1 MPPVRVF
8 EDRFAVQLSPGSLPV
23 PNSAMASV
31 TSRLRF
37 PRDYAI
43 VRRAIPTHRPRVS
56 RSGEHRSWFDSRK
69 ARYRRTTVEPPGPPE
84 VRRGKT
90 SAAMLVI
97 AALAF
102 GGCGASPENGSL
114 ADSAPADHQRVVNVC
129 KWANYVD
136 PAQLAKFTTET
147 GIQVNYDVFD
157 SNDVLMTKLLA
168 GGTGY
173 DVVNVSG
180 TYLYDE
186 IRSGVF
192 QKLDRA
198 KIPNWRHLDP
208 EVLQRLDVYDPG
220 NQYAVS
226 YMRGTIGIG
235 YDKDKIGAIMPN
247 APVDSWRMVFDPLIA
262 ARFKDCG
269 ISLLDGPGNTI
280 PLVLAYLGRDP
291 NSDTDEDLD
300 AVERVLMQIR
310 PYVRMIHSSAY
321 TDALAT
327 GEICIAV
334 GFNGDLLQARHRA
347 AERGQGIAISY
358 VIPREGSIMWFDTM
372 AIPAD
377 APNPDAAH
385 AYINFMQRPEVAAA
399 NANFVGYANGNASSY
414 PLVNERL
421 RNDPAVYPSED
432 VRARLVTELSHLQ
445 SASQR
450 RLMNRMWTRFVAGES

>member
-1 MPPVRVF
+1 ML
-8 EDRFAVQLSPGSLPV
+8 LSPEPH
-23 PNSAMASV
+23 
-31 TSRLRF
+31 LREIF
-37 PRDYAI
+37 Y
-43 VRRAIPTHRPRVS
+43 RAL
-56 RSGEHRSWFDSRK
+56 
-69 ARYRRTTVEPPGPPE
+69 AVELPGPLE
-84 VRRGKT
+84 ALRDKT
-90 SAAMLVI
+90 SAALLLAL
-97 AALAF
+97 AAVAF
-102 GGCGASPENGSL
+102 GGCGSPRENGSL
-114 ADSAPADHQRVVNVC
+114 AGYAPADDQRVVNVC
-129 KWANYVD
+129 QWSNYVD
-136 PAQLAKFTTET
+136 PSQLAKFTAET

-235 YDKDKIGAIMPN
+235 YDKDKIAAIMPN

-262 ARFKDCG
+262 AKFKDCG
-269 ISLLDGPGNTI
+269 ISLLDGPGNTLPI
-280 PLVLAYLGRDP
+280 VLAYLGRDP
-291 NSDTDEDLD
+291 NSGARDDLE
-300 AVERVLMQIR
+300 AAEKVLKRIR
-310 PYVRMIHSSAY
+310 PYIRMIHSSAY

-334 GFNGDLLQARHRA
+334 GFNGDLLQARDRA
-347 AERGQGIAISY
+347 LERGPGIAISY
-358 VIPREGSIMWFDTM
+358 VIPREGSIMWLDTL

-385 AYINFMQRPEVAAA
+385 AYLDFMQRPDVAAA
-399 NANFVGYANGNASSY
+399 NTNFIGYANGNASSY
-414 PLVNERL
+414 RLVNERL
-421 RNDPAVYPSED
+421 RNDPAVYPSTD
-432 VRARLVTELSHLQ
+432 VRARLAPELSHLQ
-445 SASQR
+445 SASQK
-450 RLMNRMWTRFVAGES
+450 RLMNRMWTRFVMGDA